1 MLAASI
7 AVSIKKRFG
16 MYLSVCLF
24 VPPLH
29 QALNQDEAAEMASL
43 VNVLTWGPIYSTIII
58 RLCHRYRVRGLLV
71 PVEFYVYS
79 VDRFVYPSVNNN
91 CEFWKNGSSDRVAV
105 WVDGLGWPKKW

>member
-43 VNVLTWGPIYSTIII
+43 VNVLT
-58 RLCHRYRVRGLLV
+58 
-71 PVEFYVYS
+71 
-79 VDRFVYPSVNNN
+79 
-91 CEFWKNGSSDRVAV
+91 
-105 WVDGLGWPKKW
+105 

>member
-1 MLAASI
+1 VISICVSVKNSYFIVDIIFMLAASI

-43 VNVLTWGPIYSTIII
+43 VNVLT
-58 RLCHRYRVRGLLV
+58 
-71 PVEFYVYS
+71 
-79 VDRFVYPSVNNN
+79 
-91 CEFWKNGSSDRVAV
+91 
-105 WVDGLGWPKKW
+105 